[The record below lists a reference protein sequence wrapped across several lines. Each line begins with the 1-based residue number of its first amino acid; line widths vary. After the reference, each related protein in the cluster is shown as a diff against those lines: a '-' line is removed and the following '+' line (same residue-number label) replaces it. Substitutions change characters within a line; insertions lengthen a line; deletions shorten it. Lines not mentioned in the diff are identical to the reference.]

1 MIIGYRV
8 KVIEEH
14 LPPRMHDLLNILSK
28 PRTAA
33 EVAALQGRDINH
45 IYRDL
50 AFLQR
55 LDLAEKVGRVII
67 DDQIRTQFKSTGRP
81 PKVDYPHA
89 RIAGV
94 EPEVLCS

>member
-1 MIIGYRV
+1 V
-8 KVIEEH
+8 
-14 LPPRMHDLLNILSK
+14 
-28 PRTAA
+28 
-33 EVAALQGRDINH
+33 
-45 IYRDL
+45 YRDL